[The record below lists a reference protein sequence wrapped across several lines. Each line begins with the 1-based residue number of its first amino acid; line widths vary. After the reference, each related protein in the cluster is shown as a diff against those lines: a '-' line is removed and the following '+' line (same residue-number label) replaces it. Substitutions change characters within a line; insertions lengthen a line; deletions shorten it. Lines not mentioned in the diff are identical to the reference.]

1 MTHKSPKPPSE
12 SPALKVVMQP
22 KHTNH
27 QGAIFGGVI
36 LSLIDQAA
44 WVEALRQCSRR
55 YVSVAMDK
63 VEFKQPVYQGDILS
77 LWGRTVSIG
86 TTSIRVHI
94 NVRAFRPELGDEIA
108 VTQAEVV
115 LVSVDESGKPTPIA
129 Q

>member
-1 MTHKSPKPPSE
+1 MTPKPHSE
-12 SPALKVVMQP
+12 TPAIKVVMQP

-44 WVEALRQCSRR
+44 WIEALRQSPQR
-55 YVSVAMDK
+55 YVTVAMDK
-63 VEFKQPVYQGDILS
+63 VEFKQPVFQGDILS

-86 TTSIRVHI
+86 TTSIRVHLD
-94 NVRAFRPELGDEIA
+94 VRAFRPELGDEIA
-108 VTQAEVV
+108 VTEAEVV
-115 LVSVDESGKPTPIA
+115 LVSIDSEGKPTPIA